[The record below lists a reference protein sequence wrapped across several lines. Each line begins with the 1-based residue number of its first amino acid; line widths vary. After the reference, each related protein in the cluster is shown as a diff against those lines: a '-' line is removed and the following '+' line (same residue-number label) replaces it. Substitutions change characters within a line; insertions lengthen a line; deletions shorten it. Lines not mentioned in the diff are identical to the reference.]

1 MKPSKT
7 GTFYTLKKLIG
18 YFRKYFPFVLLA
30 LLFTAIETILQVI
43 APNKLKAL
51 VDEVTKAVPLTKDIV
66 PEQMDL
72 NIIKKIALILIIL
85 YVSAFLLTYFQSFIT
100 TTITQKISKKM
111 RADIV
116 RKIDKIPL
124 KYFDKN
130 DIGDILSRVTNDVDA
145 ASQALNQ
152 SLVSFLSTSIVLVGV
167 SIMMF
172 YNNWILAM
180 TTILATVFGFIFMPI
195 LMTKSQK
202 LFIRHQESL
211 GKINAHIEEM
221 YSEHATI
228 KIYNYGE
235 IAKIKFQTINEDL
248 YNLSWKS
255 QFLSGLMIPLMSFMG
270 NFSYVVVC
278 IVGTFLAVEQVISFG
293 VIIAFILY
301 ARMFTQPLSQIT
313 QLLGNL
319 QRAVAASNR
328 IFQFLDEEE
337 MTPEDSKNKKLESVT
352 GTIEFSHVHFGY
364 EKENIIIQDFSN
376 TVKAGEKIAIVGP
389 TGAGKST
396 LINLLLRFYELQ
408 SGEILIDKI
417 PIRELSRE
425 ELRRQFSIVLQDS
438 WIFSGTVKENI
449 IFSKEDVSD
458 DEVISVCKTVGLHH
472 FISTLP
478 EAYNTV
484 LNEKNSISEG
494 QKQLICIA
502 RAMINNAPILIL
514 DEATAAIDTHT
525 EQIVQ
530 NAMDKLTS
538 NRTSFVIAHRLSTIK
553 NADKILVINKGEI
566 VESGNHTELLEKNGF
581 YAELYQNQF
590 L

>member
-7 GTFYTLKKLIG
+7 GSFYTLKKLIG
-18 YFRKYFPFVLLA
+18 YFRKHLPFVLLA
-30 LLFTAIETILQVI
+30 LLFTTLETILQVI

-51 VDEVTKAVPLTKDIV
+51 VDEITKTIPMTKDVV

-72 NIIKKIALILIIL
+72 HVIKKIAFILIIL
-85 YVSAFLLTYFQSFIT
+85 YVASFLFSYFQSFIT
-100 TTITQKISKKM
+100 TTITHQISQKM
-111 RADIV
+111 RSDIV
-116 RKIDKIPL
+116 HKIDKLPL
-124 KYFDKN
+124 NYFDKN
-130 DIGDILSRVTNDVDA
+130 DTGDILSRITNDVDA
-145 ASQALNQ
+145 AAQALNQ
-152 SLVSFLSTSIVLVGV
+152 SLVSLLSASIVLIGI

-172 YNNWILAM
+172 YNNLILAI
-180 TTILATVFGFIFMPI
+180 TTIIANIFGFIFMPI

-202 LFIRHQESL
+202 LFTHHQESL

-221 YSEHATI
+221 YSEHAII

-235 IAKIKFQTINEDL
+235 IAKIKFQNINEDL
-248 YNLSWKS
+248 YDASWKS

-278 IVGTFLAVEQVISFG
+278 IVGTVLAVEQIISFG

-328 IFQFLDEEE
+328 VFQFLDEEE
-337 MTPEDSKNKKLESVT
+337 MAEEDSKDKKLEAIT
-352 GTIEFSHVHFGY
+352 GNIEFSHVRFGY
-364 EKENIIIQDFSN
+364 EKEHIIIQDFSN

-408 SGEILIDKI
+408 GGEILIDKI
-417 PIRELSRE
+417 PIRELTRE
-425 ELRRQFSIVLQDS
+425 ELRKQFSIVLQDS
-438 WIFSGTVKENI
+438 WIFYGSIKENI
-449 IFSKEDVSD
+449 VFSKEDVSD
-458 DEVISVCKTVGLHH
+458 DEVVSVCKTIGLHH

-494 QKQLICIA
+494 QKQLISIA
-502 RAMINNAPILIL
+502 RAMIHNAPILIL

-525 EQIVQ
+525 EQIIQ
-530 NAMDKLTS
+530 NAMDKLIG

-566 VESGNHTELLEKNGF
+566 VESGTHTELLQKNGF

>member
-1 MKPSKT
+1 MKSSKT
-7 GTFYTLKKLIG
+7 GTFYTLKKLIS
-18 YFRKYFPFVLLA
+18 YFRKYLPFILIA
-30 LLFTAIETILQVI
+30 LLFTTLETILQVI

-51 VDEVTKAVPLTKDIV
+51 VDEVTKAVPMTKAVIPQPMNFPV
-66 PEQMDL
+66 
-72 NIIKKIALILIIL
+72 IKKIALILIIL

-100 TTITQKISKKM
+100 TTITQQISKKM

-116 RKIDKIPL
+116 RKIDRIPL

-130 DIGDILSRVTNDVDA
+130 DTGDILSRVTNDVDA

-152 SLVSFLSTSIVLVGV
+152 SLVSLLSTSIVLIGV

-172 YNNWILAM
+172 YNNWILAI
-180 TTILATVFGFIFMPI
+180 TTIVANIFSFIFMPI
-195 LMTKSQK
+195 LMAKSQK

-221 YSEHATI
+221 YSEHTTI

-235 IAKIKFQTINEDL
+235 IAKIKFQNINEDL
-248 YNLSWKS
+248 YDVSWKS

-278 IVGTFLAVEQVISFG
+278 IVGTVLAVEQIISFG

-328 IFQFLDEEE
+328 VFQFLDEEE
-337 MTPEDSKNKKLESVT
+337 MPSEDSKNKKLESVN
-352 GTIEFSHVHFGY
+352 GNIEFSHVRFGY

-376 TVKAGEKIAIVGP
+376 IVKPGEKIAIVGP

-449 IFSKEDVSD
+449 IFSKENISD

-484 LNEKNSISEG
+484 LNEQNSISEG